1 MYCTVPVRQTWR
13 KIYDKK
19 MKITHSQLTVRHEFL
34 IPQTPV
40 VHVYTQLYFEWNI
53 CQLSS
58 YYDENSTKVVL
69 SCKNTTSPTEG
80 IVTPQ
85 KVLIIISHTIG
96 TGQFNTPLF
105 ENTTQS
111 SILRGIFSTEN
122 TTDHSTTTKNS
133 TRVYIET
140 KQILQSVPLTAVL
153 ILAFFRR
160 Q

>member
-1 MYCTVPVRQTWR
+1 M
-13 KIYDKK
+13 IK
-19 MKITHSQLTVRHEFL
+19 MKITLSQLTVRYEFL

-40 VHVYTQLYFEWNI
+40 VHVYTQQYFEWNI

-85 KVLIIISHTIG
+85 KVLIIISHTIR

-111 SILRGIFSTEN
+111 SIFSGIFSTEN

-133 TRVYIET
+133 TRAYIET

-153 ILAFFRR
+153 ILALFPR